1 MRFPCY
7 FNLSVIRRITVNVSD
22 NWGSLSQS
30 GNTRHCYR
38 MGCRLIICP
47 DVNHMKETIMAEL
60 VPIVAAVLIIFAA
73 VDIYRKGEHDP
84 RKSKRK
90 NDDDYYYDEVDY
102 HENESD
108 WD

>member
-1 MRFPCY
+1 
-7 FNLSVIRRITVNVSD
+7 
-22 NWGSLSQS
+22 
-30 GNTRHCYR
+30 
-38 MGCRLIICP
+38 
-47 DVNHMKETIMAEL
+47 MAEL

-90 NDDDYYYDEVDY
+90 NDEPYYYEDDMEYEADED
-102 HENESD
+102 N